1 MKRLMKASSSV
12 LLGLAL
18 ALLVVGVLLT
28 PNVVLA
34 DEPITPSAVFKPVCP
49 ACTGTCTV
57 PAAPPCP
64 FFPPPP
70 PAPPLC
76 GPAFPGAD
84 CTDGNGQSC
93 TCKVTPLLLPPTCGC
108 N

>member
-1 MKRLMKASSSV
+1 MPRLIKASSTV

-34 DEPITPSAVFKPVCP
+34 DEPIGPSNVVKPVCP
-49 ACTGTCTV
+49 TCSGICTA
-57 PAAPPCP
+57 PLPPPPCP
-64 FFPPPP
+64 FFPPPGQQRC
-70 PAPPLC
+70 ADVT
-76 GPAFPGAD
+76 PGS

-93 TCKVTPLLLPPTCGC
+93 ACEQTPGFLPPTCGC